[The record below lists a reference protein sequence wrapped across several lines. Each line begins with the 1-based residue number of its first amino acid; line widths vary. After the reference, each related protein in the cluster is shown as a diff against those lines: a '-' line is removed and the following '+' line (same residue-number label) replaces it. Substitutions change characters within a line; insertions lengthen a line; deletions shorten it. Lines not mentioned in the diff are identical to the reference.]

1 MKKELQ
7 RKEKL
12 LESQKNEVS
21 KMTKYLDALTEVR
34 QLREK
39 ANWKAGIE
47 SVYSWGT
54 NCLSKGGFMSLRVQL
69 YPAWFGNRSLE

>member
-39 ANWKAGIE
+39 ANWKAGME
-47 SVYSWGT
+47 SLYRILTV
-54 NCLSKGGFMSLRVQL
+54 CQGGAL
-69 YPAWFGNRSLE
+69 YR